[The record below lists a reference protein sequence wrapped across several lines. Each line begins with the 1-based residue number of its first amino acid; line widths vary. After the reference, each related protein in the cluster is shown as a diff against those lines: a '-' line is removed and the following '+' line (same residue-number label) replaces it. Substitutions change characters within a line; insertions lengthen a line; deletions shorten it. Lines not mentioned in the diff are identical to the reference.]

1 MRPMKSLA
9 YSFLAITSFILTNL
23 SLASA
28 VKAVP
33 FSEKEL
39 DPNSIIAIAR
49 PYGEG
54 KYDLL
59 VIEQLPRR
67 RQCWQE
73 NGSNPIVVDPLLSQF
88 DFTDS
93 CLRSTDSN
101 GYSLRV
107 NGEDLGLDYLFRIV
121 ERDGEIWLVGTSRRD
136 KTLPEMVVGR
146 TYGIKAG
153 LLKIILTPQWR
164 ITQRRY
170 NNTLLSH
177 FYFSTQQNLVSIPQN
192 SSPSPADV
200 APDLPAQPVKEWT
213 FTAGSSSSSNNNSY
227 KNFDKSSYYRVIA
240 LIKTPEEQDK
250 VKQMYPD
257 SVPTSY
263 DGVSAIQIG
272 RFGNRSNAES
282 IVESLKKEGLE
293 GRIIP

>member
-121 ERDGEIWLVGTSRRD
+121 ERDGELWLVGTSRRD
-136 KTLPEMVVGR
+136 K
-146 TYGIKAG
+146 
-153 LLKIILTPQWR
+153 
-164 ITQRRY
+164 
-170 NNTLLSH
+170 
-177 FYFSTQQNLVSIPQN
+177 SIE
-192 SSPSPADV
+192 S
-200 APDLPAQPVKEWT
+200 KK
-213 FTAGSSSSSNNNSY
+213 SSSFSSV
-227 KNFDKSSYYRVIA
+227 NFLDSW
-240 LIKTPEEQDK
+240 
-250 VKQMYPD
+250 VKD
-257 SVPTSY
+257 
-263 DGVSAIQIG
+263 ILH
-272 RFGNRSNAES
+272 NRSIRQSFVN
-282 IVESLKKEGLE
+282 LGGL
-293 GRIIP
+293 R